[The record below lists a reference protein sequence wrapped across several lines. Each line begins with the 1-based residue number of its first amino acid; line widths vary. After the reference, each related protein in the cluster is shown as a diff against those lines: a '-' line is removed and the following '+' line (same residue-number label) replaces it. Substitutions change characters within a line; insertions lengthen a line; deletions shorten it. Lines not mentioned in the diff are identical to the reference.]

1 MKINYRQLSVM
12 LFFSF
17 IALKFLVLPSVMYVH
32 SGNMSWLVALVIM
45 SLDAVYAIFII
56 SLMRRNQNK
65 NFHEFIKETLGVF
78 WAKIFIMI
86 LSAQFVIEIALGVK
100 GLEFFVVENFYN
112 NFNWSLFI
120 LPLIGLIGFMMYK
133 GLRNIAR
140 VQEMFFLSILIGCI
154 YIAIKSFADIDPL
167 AYLPFFKDGALPL
180 LKSGFRHMS
189 WFGSSTFLMI
199 IFGEVDF
206 KNAKKGSALKFIL
219 FAILLVQLL
228 YFVFYSLFDITAPT
242 HSFAISDIS
251 QFSSSKSIID
261 ELSWLVVSL
270 WVITQAVQIALYGY
284 ALVKAI
290 TLLFNTKKTIPAIL
304 AVEIFIFSLGF
315 VGILTINLEQVF
327 FSPAASI
334 ITIVAQ
340 YVLPLILMFSYLI
353 KTIKR
358 KSKKVN
364 NKVVPNEI

>member
-1 MKINYRQLSVM
+1 M
-12 LFFSF
+12 LFLSF
-17 IALKFLVLPSVMYVH
+17 ISLKFLVLPSVMYVY
-32 SGNMSWLVALVIM
+32 SGNMSWLVTLVIM
-45 SLDAVYAIFII
+45 SLDAVYAILLI
-56 SLMRRNQNK
+56 SLMRKNQNK
-65 NFHEFIKETLGVF
+65 NIHEFIKETLGTF
-78 WAKIFIMI
+78 WAKVFLII

-112 NFNWSLFI
+112 NFNWTLYI
-120 LPLIGLIGFMMYK
+120 LPLIGLVGFMMYK

-140 VQEMFFLSILIGCI
+140 VQEMFFLAILVGCI
-154 YIAIKSFADIDPL
+154 YIAVKSFADIDPL
-167 AYLPFFKDGALPL
+167 AYLPFFKDGAMPL

-189 WFGSSTFLMI
+189 WFGSSTFLMV

-206 KNAKKGSALKFIL
+206 KNAKKGSAAKFIL
-219 FAILLVQLL
+219 IAILLVQLL

-284 ALVKAI
+284 ALVKSI
-290 TLLFNTKKTIPAIL
+290 MLLFNTKKIIPAIL
-304 AVEIFIFSLGF
+304 FVDAFIFSLGF
-315 VGILTINLEQVF
+315 IGIITVNMEQLF
-327 FSPAASI
+327 FSPVASI

-340 YVLPLILMFSYLI
+340 YIIPLILLFGYLI
-353 KTIKR
+353 KNR
-358 KSKKVN
+358 KKKPKKSENLAVA
-364 NKVVPNEI
+364 NEI